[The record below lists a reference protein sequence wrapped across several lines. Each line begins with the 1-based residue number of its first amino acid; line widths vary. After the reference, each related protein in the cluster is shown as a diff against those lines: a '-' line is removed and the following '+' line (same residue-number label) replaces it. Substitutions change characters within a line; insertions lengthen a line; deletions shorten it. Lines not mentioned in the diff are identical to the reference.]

1 MTVDVEN
8 RPVLLSLDGHGFYVL
23 RYTAVPEPDKA
34 RITFEL
40 VDPETA
46 GGASVEVLADPKL
59 LSDLNNY
66 NSSEAE
72 GKVFLVWVDSDRGE
86 VAWQIRNSPS
96 PPNPGKI

>member
-1 MTVDVEN
+1 MTVDQHQ

-34 RITFEL
+34 RINFEL

-59 LSDLNNY
+59 IQELNKF
-66 NSSEAE
+66 NSSSVT
-72 GKVFLVWVDSDRGE
+72 GKVFLVWVDSTKGE
-86 VAWQIRNSPS
+86 VAWQVRKASENET
-96 PPNPGKI
+96 G

>member
-1 MTVDVEN
+1 LTVDQHQ

-34 RITFEL
+34 RINFEL

-59 LSDLNNY
+59 IQDLNKF
-66 NSSEAE
+66 NSSNMTDR
-72 GKVFLVWVDSDRGE
+72 VFLVWVDSTKGE
-86 VAWQIRNSPS
+86 VAWQVRKASE
-96 PPNPGKI
+96 

>member
-1 MTVDVEN
+1 MTVDQHQ

-34 RITFEL
+34 RINFEL

-59 LSDLNNY
+59 IQELNKF
-66 NSSEAE
+66 NSSSVT
-72 GKVFLVWVDSDRGE
+72 GRVFLVWVDSTKGE
-86 VAWQIRNSPS
+86 VAWQVRKASANEI
-96 PPNPGKI
+96 G

>member
-1 MTVDVEN
+1 LTVDQHQ

-34 RITFEL
+34 RINFEL

-59 LSDLNNY
+59 IQELNKF
-66 NSSEAE
+66 NSSSVT
-72 GKVFLVWVDSDRGE
+72 GKVFLVWVDSTKGE
-86 VAWQIRNSPS
+86 VAWQVRKASENET
-96 PPNPGKI
+96 G

>member
-1 MTVDVEN
+1 MTVDQHQ

-34 RITFEL
+34 RINFEL

-59 LSDLNNY
+59 IQELNKF
-66 NSSEAE
+66 NSSSVT
-72 GKVFLVWVDSDRGE
+72 GRVFLVWVDSTKGE
-86 VAWQIRNSPS
+86 VAWQVRKASENET
-96 PPNPGKI
+96 G

>member
-1 MTVDVEN
+1 MTVDQHQ

-34 RITFEL
+34 RINFEL

-59 LSDLNNY
+59 IQDLNKF
-66 NSSEAE
+66 NSSNMTDR
-72 GKVFLVWVDSDRGE
+72 VFLVWVDSTKGE
-86 VAWQIRNSPS
+86 VAWQVRKASE
-96 PPNPGKI
+96 

>member
-1 MTVDVEN
+1 MTVDQHQ

-34 RITFEL
+34 RINFEL

-59 LSDLNNY
+59 IQELNKF
-66 NSSEAE
+66 NSSSVT
-72 GKVFLVWVDSDRGE
+72 GKVFLVWVDSTKGE
-86 VAWQIRNSPS
+86 VAWQVRKASANET
-96 PPNPGKI
+96 G

>member
-1 MTVDVEN
+1 LTVDQQQ

-34 RITFEL
+34 RINFEL

-59 LSDLNNY
+59 VQDLNKY
-66 NSSEAE
+66 NSSGVT
-72 GKVFLVWVDSDRGE
+72 GKVFLVWVDSAKGE
-86 VAWQIRNSPS
+86 VAWQVRKASETNS
-96 PPNPGKI
+96 G

>member
-1 MTVDVEN
+1 MTVDQYQ

-34 RITFEL
+34 RINFEL

-59 LSDLNNY
+59 IQELNKF
-66 NSSEAE
+66 NSSSVT
-72 GKVFLVWVDSDRGE
+72 GKVFLVWVDSTKGE
-86 VAWQIRNSPS
+86 VAWQVRKASENET
-96 PPNPGKI
+96 G

>member
-1 MTVDVEN
+1 MTVDQYQ

-34 RITFEL
+34 RINFEL

-59 LSDLNNY
+59 IQELNKF
-66 NSSEAE
+66 NSSSVT
-72 GKVFLVWVDSDRGE
+72 GRVFLVWVDSTKGE
-86 VAWQIRNSPS
+86 VAWQVRKASENET
-96 PPNPGKI
+96 G